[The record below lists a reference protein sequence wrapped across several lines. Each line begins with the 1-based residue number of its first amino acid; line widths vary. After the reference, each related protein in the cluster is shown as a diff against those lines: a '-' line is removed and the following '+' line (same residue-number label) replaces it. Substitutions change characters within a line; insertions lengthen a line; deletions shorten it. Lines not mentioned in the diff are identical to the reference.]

1 VGAALA
7 VVLPGC
13 GGGGPTSAGGSGGFN
28 PGSPLP
34 TLSGTAGG
42 GGVTVAVAAGSP
54 LAAVGG
60 AALVQSSSGSFL
72 VTRTAA
78 DAFSALTATC
88 THEMCTITGFANQRF
103 ICPCHGSSF
112 DAAGNVITGPAVRSL
127 RSFPTRFASDV
138 LTITL

>member
-1 VGAALA
+1 
-7 VVLPGC
+7 
-13 GGGGPTSAGGSGGFN
+13 
-28 PGSPLP
+28 
-34 TLSGTAGG
+34 
-42 GGVTVAVAAGSP
+42 VAVAAGSP
-54 LAAVGG
+54 LAAAGG

-127 RSFPTRFASDV
+127 RSLPRTHVHGHLSWYHDRDRRSGRATTTW
-138 LTITL
+138 LAQLHLYL